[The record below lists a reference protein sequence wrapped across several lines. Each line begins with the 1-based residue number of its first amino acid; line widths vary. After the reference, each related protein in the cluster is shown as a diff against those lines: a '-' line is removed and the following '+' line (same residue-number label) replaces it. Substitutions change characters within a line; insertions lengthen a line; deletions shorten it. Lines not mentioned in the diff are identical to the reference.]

1 VVQSDNATAPCG
13 KDGLF
18 FYIATL
24 HTVDVCRYKAEPG
37 NAGTVAAHPLL
48 FDLDAD
54 MGTKCTKVS
63 PWRRRHLLAGRSFS
77 FLFSENKKE
86 LDKEEIELH
95 TWNIFCSLRT

>member
-1 VVQSDNATAPCG
+1 MVQSDNATAPCG

-77 FLFSENKKE
+77 FLFS
-86 LDKEEIELH
+86 
-95 TWNIFCSLRT
+95 TCM